1 MRWPWTSRA
10 RLDDVLTEV
19 ARLREDH
26 LREAEEHDR
35 FTDFLREQL
44 LSSQAAHTAAVE
56 ALTRVTRASNG
67 LAEVPHEPRKPPEE
81 IPAELVKIVSGFG
94 NEALR
99 KRIYQVAL
107 SRRARGES
115 WQVIIAEAKK
125 STVEGL

>member
-1 MRWPWTSRA
+1 VDRVIDAQRRTDDVRTDLTA
-10 RLDDVLTEV
+10 RLEDAHEQVAFLRAEN
-19 ARLREDH
+19 ARL
-26 LREAEEHDR
+26 
-35 FTDFLREQL
+35 TD
-44 LSSQAAHTAAVE
+44 S
-56 ALTRVTRASNG
+56 LTRVTRASNG

>member
-10 RLDDVLTEV
+10 RLDDALALVERAREEMR
-19 ARLREDH
+19 ARLADAGATIAS
-26 LREAEEHDR
+26 LG
-35 FTDFLREQL
+35 EQNARL
-44 LSSQAAHTAAVE
+44 IDS
-56 ALTRVTRASNG
+56 LTRVTRASNG
-67 LAEVPHEPRKPPEE
+67 LAEVPHEPRKPAEE
-81 IPAELVKIVSGFG
+81 IPVELVKIVSGFG

-107 SRRARGES
+107 SRHARGES